1 MDENCIFCQII
12 AGKIKATIIY
22 QDKEITVFE
31 DIRPVAPIHYLIVP
45 NQHINSMNDVT
56 EENSPILGAML
67 LYARNIAKNE
77 GISEDGY
84 RLMINTGENGRQTVF
99 HLHLHLI
106 GGKKLLGRMA
116 ING

>member
-1 MDENCIFCQII
+1 MDEKCIFCQII
-12 AGKIKATIIY
+12 AGKIKANLIY
-22 QDKEITVFE
+22 QDKSITVFE

-45 NQHINSMNDVT
+45 NQHITSMNEIT
-56 EENSPILGAML
+56 EENGGTLTAML
-67 LYARNIAKNE
+67 ITARNIARDK
-77 GISEDGY
+77 GISEEGY

-116 ING
+116 VTG